1 MAEGVS
7 RLQWAQ
13 TSAII
18 AAIANVNR
26 NTKKKPSP
34 FSPDD
39 FDPWA
44 REDRQR
50 TAGRVQGDIA
60 TLKVFVQSE

>member
-7 RLQWAQ
+7 RLAWAQ
-13 TSAII
+13 TSALI
-18 AAIANVNR
+18 AATFNVNR
-26 NTKKKPSP
+26 DKKKKPSP

-44 REDRQR
+44 REDRR
-50 TAGRVQGDIA
+50 RAPRVQGDIQ
-60 TLKVFVQSE
+60 TLKVFVQAE